1 MCHLTYQFHAQAKLG
16 ELSPGVCL
24 LSLLAFCCYHNQEYT
39 RAAEFYEKL
48 TELCPESEEYL
59 INYVQSLVK
68 GGSFRDASR
77 VAATASMTSS
87 LLSQRLQLLQA
98 QAEMEHGMM
107 LASSTTLSRCLEEDP
122 ETIVAIA
129 TLTFREGNF
138 GKALETYKTAR
149 QIMSSHQSMLNYYI
163 ALCHYELSDYNAS
176 LALVEEAIDFTRAHQ
191 DSEDLYVK
199 ETLNLKAVLLY
210 MMRQYDA
217 AKTATT
223 PFDENHDIVA
233 AHNDAII
240 NFAEDPTAG
249 IQKLDTLFSQQSCPP
264 ETLGN
269 LLTLCTRHG
278 QDLLAAE
285 IFEANKHLADDLLQ
299 PDLFA
304 YFEAVSLSLTCPDE
318 ATAMLEAQ
326 RAHHILQL
334 NMSKEIISEKSKLA
348 SARPATASR
357 PTATSRSTAITEEK
371 DRLVANKDFDAK
383 LDNYMPVLCLQARH
397 YWERREFS
405 TVEHLLRENVDYCS
419 DHDAWLMNMGHVM
432 SAQGDKFE
440 SSVMYYERL
449 LERHATTDLFKMP
462 AIALANLCVAYVLS
476 DQNEAAEELLKT
488 IEREENVL
496 VAVKN
501 SGGKIYHSCIVNLC
515 IGSLYCER
523 KNYAF
528 GIDRICKSLEPFEKN
543 VCSDTWFYAKKC
555 LMAFALSLSN
565 QSATIKDD
573 LFRDLLQF
581 LGEMETYGKM
591 IPTENAEPE
600 ATIGSEARQLMNIF
614 IILGRGA

>member
-1 MCHLTYQFHAQAKLG
+1 M
-16 ELSPGVCL
+16 
-24 LSLLAFCCYHNQEYT
+24 
-39 RAAEFYEKL
+39 
-48 TELCPESEEYL
+48 
-59 INYVQSLVK
+59 K
-68 GGSFRDASR
+68 GGSYLDASR

-87 LLSQRLQLLQA
+87 LHSHRLQLLQA

-107 LASSTTLSRCLEEDP
+107 PASSTTLSRCLEDDP
-122 ETIVAIA
+122 ETIIAVA
-129 TLTFREGNF
+129 TLAFREGNF

-149 QIMSSHQSMLNYYI
+149 QIMSSHQSMLTYYI
-163 ALCHYELSDYNAS
+163 ALCNYELRDYNVS
-176 LALVEEAIDFTRAHQ
+176 LALVEEVIDFTRAHQ
-191 DSEDLYVK
+191 DSKDYVK
-199 ETLNLKAVLLY
+199 EAMNLKAVLLY
-210 MMRQYDA
+210 MMKQYEA
-217 AKTATT
+217 AKTAIT
-223 PFDENHDIVA
+223 PCADYIDTVT

-240 NFAEDPTAG
+240 NFSEDPTAG
-249 IQKLDTLFSQQSCPP
+249 IQKLETLFSQQSCPQ

-285 IFEANKHLADDLLQ
+285 IFEANKHLADDLLR
-299 PDLFA
+299 PDLYA
-304 YFEAVSLSLTCPDE
+304 YFEAVSLSLTCPGE
-318 ATAMLEAQ
+318 AIAMLEAQ
-326 RAHHILQL
+326 RAHHIRQL
-334 NMSKEIISEKSKLA
+334 SMSKELISGKSKGA
-348 SARPATASR
+348 SARPETAPR
-357 PTATSRSTAITEEK
+357 PTATSRSTAITKEK
-371 DRLVANKDFDAK
+371 DRLLSNKDFDTK

-432 SAQGDKFE
+432 FAQGDKFE
-440 SSVMYYERL
+440 SSEMYYERL

-476 DQNEAAEELLKT
+476 EQNEAAEELLKT
-488 IEREENVL
+488 IEREEDGL

-523 KNYAF
+523 KNYSF

-555 LMAFALSLSN
+555 LMAYALSLSN

-573 LFRDLLQF
+573 LFRDLLLF
-581 LGEMETYGKM
+581 LGEMETFGKM
-591 IPTENAEPE
+591 MPTESAETE

-614 IILGRGA
+614 IILARGA